1 MKILHLITTIEL
13 GGAEKQLVV
22 LTRQQILMGHDVHII
37 PLKGKLELLDEFAAQ
52 GCVVHVNAVGINP
65 LVQAGRI
72 TRLERLIKPEVI
84 HAHLPRAELIL
95 SILVTKTLK
104 IVSKHNT
111 EIFFPNGNKVISRI
125 MSKFVEY
132 RSNGIITISKAVKKF
147 LIQSG
152 ELKDSKKLHVVLYG
166 MDQEVTFSDEAKNKM
181 FLDFGV
187 PEGTKIFG
195 TISRLAQQKD
205 LKTQL
210 RAFNNYLQLNPEAIL
225 VVIGEGP
232 LQSELEAEAKA
243 LGCDKNIIWYGKT
256 PYIAEALQI
265 FDVFLLSSLYEGL
278 GLVLLEAISNKVPIL
293 ASNNSAI
300 PEVLGNDFP
309 GLFVTSDSEDL
320 SSKMRQT
327 DDKEFCLKLL
337 DAQEAREKIFEPSV
351 MARNIQAVYEG
362 ALA

>member
-1 MKILHLITTIEL
+1 VKILHLITTIEL

-22 LTRQQILMGHDVHII
+22 LTKQQKLMGHDVHII
-37 PLKGKLELLDEFAAQ
+37 PLKGKLELLNEFAAQ

-65 LVQAGRI
+65 IIQAARI
-72 TRLERLIKPEVI
+72 AKLERLIKPEVI
-84 HAHLPRAELIL
+84 HAHLPRAELLL
-95 SILVTKTLK
+95 SILLSKTLK

-111 EIFFPNGNKVISRI
+111 EFFFPNGNKVISRM
-125 MSKFVEY
+125 MSRFVEY
-132 RSNGIITISKAVKKF
+132 RSSEIIAISNAVKNF

-152 ELKDSKKLHVVLYG
+152 ELKNSKKLHVVLYG
-166 MDQEVTFSDEAKNKM
+166 MNQEVGFNDEAKNKM
-181 FLDFGV
+181 FLEFGV

-195 TISRLAQQKD
+195 TISRLAPQKD

-210 RAFNNYLQLNPEAIL
+210 KAFKDYLQLNSEAIL
-225 VVIGEGP
+225 VIIGDGP
-232 LQSELEAEAKA
+232 LQSELEEAAKA
-243 LGCDKNIIWYGKT
+243 LGCDKNIIWHGKT

-327 DDKEFCLKLL
+327 DNKEFCLQLL
-337 DAQEAREKIFEPSV
+337 SAQEAREKIFEPSV

>member
-22 LTRQQILMGHDVHII
+22 LTRQQKLMGHDVHII

-52 GCVVHVNAVGINP
+52 GCVVHVSAVGINP
-65 LVQAGRI
+65 PLQAVRI
-72 TRLERLIKPEVI
+72 MKLQRLIKPEVI

-95 SILVTKTLK
+95 SILVTKSLK

-111 EIFFPNGNKVISRI
+111 EIFFPNRNKVVSRI
-125 MSKFVEY
+125 MSKFVEF
-132 RSNGIITISKAVKKF
+132 RSKEIITISNAVKRF

-166 MDQEVTFSDEAKNKM
+166 MNQEVRFDDEAKKKM
-181 FLDFGV
+181 FLEFGV

-195 TISRLAQQKD
+195 TISRLAPQKD

-210 RAFNNYLQLNPEAIL
+210 MAFNSYLQLNPNALL
-225 VVIGEGP
+225 VIIGEGP
-232 LQSELEAEAKA
+232 LQSELEEEAKA
-243 LGCDKNIIWYGKT
+243 LGCDENIIWYGKT

-278 GLVLLEAISNKVPIL
+278 GLVLLEAIANKVPIL

-300 PEVLGNDFP
+300 PEVLGNEFP
-309 GLFVTSDSEDL
+309 GLFVTSNPEDL
-320 SSKMRQT
+320 FSKMKQT
-327 DDKEFCLKLL
+327 DDKGFCLQLL
-337 DAQEAREKIFEPSV
+337 NAQEAREKIFEPSV

-362 ALA
+362 ALK

>member
-22 LTRQQILMGHDVHII
+22 LTRQQKLMGHDVHII

-52 GCVVHVNAVGINP
+52 GCVVHVNTVGINP
-65 LVQAGRI
+65 LLQAARI
-72 TRLERLIKPEVI
+72 MKLQRLIEPEVI

-95 SILVTKTLK
+95 SILVTKSQK

-111 EIFFPNGNKVISRI
+111 EIFFPNGNKVVSRI

-132 RSNGIITISKAVKKF
+132 RSNEIITISNAVKRF

-166 MDQEVTFSDEAKNKM
+166 MNQEVRFDHEAKKKM
-181 FLDFGV
+181 FLEFGV

-195 TISRLAQQKD
+195 TISRLAPQKD

-210 RAFNNYLQLNPEAIL
+210 TAFNSYLQLNPKALL

-232 LQSELEAEAKA
+232 LQSNLEEEAKA
-243 LGCDKNIIWYGKT
+243 LGCDENIILYGKT

-278 GLVLLEAISNKVPIL
+278 GLVLLEAIANKVPIL

-300 PEVLGNDFP
+300 PEVLGNEFP
-309 GLFVTSDSEDL
+309 GLFVTSNSEDL
-320 SSKMRQT
+320 FSKMKQT
-327 DDKEFCLKLL
+327 DDKGFCLQLL
-337 DAQEAREKIFEPSV
+337 NAQEAREKIFEPSV

-362 ALA
+362 ALK

>member
-22 LTRQQILMGHDVHII
+22 LTRQQKLMGHDVHII
-37 PLKGKLELLDEFAAQ
+37 PLKGKLELLDEFTAQ
-52 GCVVHVNAVGINP
+52 GCVVHVNAVGISP
-65 LVQAGRI
+65 ILQAVRI
-72 TRLERLIKPEVI
+72 MKLHRLIKAEVI

-95 SILVTKTLK
+95 SILVTKSLK

-111 EIFFPNGNKVISRI
+111 EIFFPNGNKMVSRI

-132 RSNGIITISKAVKKF
+132 RSNEIITISNAVKRF

-166 MDQEVTFSDEAKNKM
+166 MNQEVKFDDKTKKKM
-181 FLDFGV
+181 FLEFGV

-195 TISRLAQQKD
+195 TISRLAPQKD

-210 RAFNNYLQLNPEAIL
+210 TAFNSYLQLNPKALL

-232 LQSELEAEAKA
+232 LQFELEAEAKA

-278 GLVLLEAISNKVPIL
+278 GLVLLEAISNQVPIL

-309 GLFVTSDSEDL
+309 GLFVTSDSENL

-327 DDKEFCLKLL
+327 DDKEFRLQLL
-337 DAQEAREKIFEPSV
+337 DAQEVRKKIFEPSV
-351 MARNIQAVYEG
+351 MARNIQEVYEG
-362 ALA
+362 ALK